1 MDEFEQF
8 LGQQP
13 VRSLPA
19 SWRREI
25 LTPTATQ
32 EAQAPWWHQ
41 WLWPS
46 PVAWAALAVVWM
58 VIIGLQLAA
67 RPSAEEI
74 VQQPST
80 APADIAVALA
90 QQQRLLTEL
99 TAPEPPRRRSPEEPG
114 PHSELILK
122 TEET

>member
-1 MDEFEQF
+1 MDEFERF
-8 LGQQP
+8 LSQQP
-13 VRSLPA
+13 VRSVPA
-19 SWRREI
+19 SWRDEI
-25 LTPTATQ
+25 LPATAS
-32 EAQAPWWHQ
+32 EEGQAPWWHQ

-67 RPSAEEI
+67 RPSAEET
-74 VQQPST
+74 VQRTST
-80 APADIAVALA
+80 PPADIAVTLA
-90 QQQRLLTEL
+90 QEQRLLTEL
-99 TAPEPPRRRSPEEPG
+99 TAPEPPRRRLPEESG